1 MENIKEEAEV
11 DPIEEEVVEVEIK
24 KEKGIE
30 AEIEEEEKDG
40 KKKEIKLCLK
50 KLLKKQGDRPWKH
63 KEMIVQF

>member
-40 KKKEIKLCLK
+40 KKKEIKLC
-50 KLLKKQGDRPWKH
+50 
-63 KEMIVQF
+63 